1 MENGLKF
8 FLAVDFAQD
17 VMEKYFSFDKK
28 EREKCERVQ
37 TKTTVECNINHD
49 NDAKIGIKE
58 KKLKMKT
65 FSLCIISLQC

>member
-8 FLAVDFAQD
+8 FLTVDFAQD

-28 EREKCERVQ
+28 KREKREKCEWVQ

-49 NDAKIGIKE
+49 NDAKIE
-58 KKLKMKT
+58 
-65 FSLCIISLQC
+65 